1 MNVVRGAVDAVLGR
15 GDRQPMREADFHS
28 DTYASNLL
36 GLDIDGEWDDNGRKR
51 GLQSASCLR
60 YALIITKYDCCGNS
74 TRWYHHV

>member
-36 GLDIDGEWDDNGRKR
+36 GLDR
-51 GLQSASCLR
+51 ASVVATKLR
-60 YALIITKYDCCGNS
+60 F
-74 TRWYHHV
+74 HHQQIPKLVVLSQ